1 MADPAQNL
9 RSSVVTEAVD
19 DRHWRVILRRLR
31 ATFSAPD
38 FATGATFVARVAA
51 AADEA
56 NHHPDVLLRW
66 GQVTVTTRSHD
77 VEGLTQRDIDL
88 ARVVSAIA
96 DDLGLEGAVPRSE
109 ILEIAVDA
117 LDIPAVR
124 PFWAAVLGY
133 EEATILPFDGA
144 PADSSADDYV
154 ELRDPAGVGPTVWF
168 QQMDAPRP
176 QRNRIHFDIAVP
188 HDQAEARVQATID
201 AGGLLV
207 SDREAPAFWIMADPE
222 GNEVCICTWQARGSS

>member
-1 MADPAQNL
+1 MADTAQDL

-19 DRHWRVILRRLR
+19 ARHWRVILRRLR
-31 ATFSAPD
+31 ATFTTPD
-38 FATGATFVARVAA
+38 FATGAALVARIAA

-66 GQVTVTTRSHD
+66 GQVTVTSRSHD

-88 ARVVSAIA
+88 ANAISAIA
-96 DDLGLEGAVPRSE
+96 DELGLGSAVPRSE

-124 PFWAAVLGY
+124 PFWAAVFGY
-133 EEATILPFDGA
+133 EEATVLPFDGL

-188 HDQAEARVQATID
+188 HDEAETRVQAAVA
-201 AGGLLV
+201 AGGRLL
-207 SDREAPAFWIMADPE
+207 SDDRAPAFWVLADPE
-222 GNEVCICTWQARGSS
+222 GNEVCVCTWQARGAS

>member
-1 MADPAQNL
+1 MADPTENL
-9 RSSVVTEAVD
+9 RSSVVSEAVD

-31 ATFSAPD
+31 ATFATPD

-88 ARVVSAIA
+88 ARTVSAIA
-96 DDLGLEGAVPRSE
+96 DELGLEATVPRSE

-117 LDIPAVR
+117 LDIPSVR
-124 PFWAAVLGY
+124 PFWAAVLAY
-133 EEATILPFDGA
+133 DEATLPPFGQT
-144 PADSSADDYV
+144 PAEASEDYT
-154 ELRDPAGVGPTVWF
+154 ELRDPAGVGPTIWF

-176 QRNRIHFDIAVP
+176 QRNRIHIDIAVP
-188 HDQAEARVQATID
+188 HDQAEGRVRATIE
-201 AGGLLV
+201 AGGRLLT
-207 SDREAPAFWIMADPE
+207 DEHAPAFWVLADPE
-222 GNEVCICTWQARGSS
+222 GNEVCVCTWQARGSS